1 MYKKL
6 EHSDGYIRNLTS
18 LKQSILEAME
28 HLLARKREIR
38 PLFFEPALP
47 IKDEWN
53 ISPYFGVLPER
64 WNIVFISMMG
74 CFSENQKYKSIISPE
89 PQCYSPAQI
98 VTFRFQ
104 SSK

>member
-1 MYKKL
+1 
-6 EHSDGYIRNLTS
+6 
-18 LKQSILEAME
+18 ME

-74 CFSENQKYKSIISPE
+74 CFSENQKALYGKI
-89 PQCYSPAQI
+89 CYSPAQI